1 MTAASPT
8 RVARARARGEIPFA
22 SRLAVGAQLAAIVAT
37 VAAAATALTAA
48 FAEGL
53 RVATRAAASP
63 DPAVSS
69 QALSAALLG
78 AGRAAGPGLLAGAL
92 ALALAHTAQTRFL
105 LLWPTRAT
113 APRGTEATLAAAW
126 GAAVLAAG
134 LLGAAGALRGRLHAG
149 SPTALAE
156 GLAALGEGLGGWVAG
171 AALLLGA
178 AELVWRRKRFLQAM
192 TPTRAEAERE
202 RRESEGAPEVRD
214 ARRRAQAEATEG
226 LDA

>member
-1 MTAASPT
+1 VTAVSPT

-22 SRLAVGAQLAAIVAT
+22 SRLAVGAQLAAVVASAT
-37 VAAAATALTAA
+37 YGATALTAA
-48 FAEGL
+48 FGEGL

-69 QALSAALLG
+69 QALSAALGG
-78 AGRAAGPGLLAGAL
+78 AGRAAGPGLLAGSL

-113 APRGTEATLAAAW
+113 ASRGTDATLAAAW

-134 LLGAAGALRGRLHAG
+134 FLGAARALRGRLHAG

-156 GLAALGEGLGGWVAG
+156 GLAALREGLGAWAVGVAV
-171 AALLLGA
+171 LLGA
-178 AELVWRRKRFLQAM
+178 AEFAWRRGRFLQAM

-202 RRESEGAPEVRD
+202 RRETEGAPEMRA
-214 ARRRAQAEATEG
+214 ARHRAQAEATEG